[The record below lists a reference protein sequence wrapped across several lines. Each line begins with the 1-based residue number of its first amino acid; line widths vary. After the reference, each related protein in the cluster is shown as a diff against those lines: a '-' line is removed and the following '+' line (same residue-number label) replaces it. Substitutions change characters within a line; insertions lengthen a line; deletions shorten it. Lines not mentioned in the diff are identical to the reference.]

1 MAKGE
6 RKRISQATRED
17 LLKNANFRCVVC
29 GSASPLELRHIVPIS
44 LGGTVDPS
52 NLTVVC
58 ANCNRS
64 IASGLYEPHFVQYL
78 AGLIRQH
85 PNFNR
90 VDLEELVGQGSRL
103 RADIVAQR
111 KTHQGSQRLII
122 ECKGQS
128 VLSGPRLAAVISQLS
143 DYVKVGGEATVVLAF
158 PGRANE
164 QALKEFARLN
174 IEVWDIDKIAELFR
188 KQIAATDDPYFTA
201 LFQNSRIRA
210 TPQEKFIKELKEC
223 PAGHDSWME
232 YQKLIGRILIDLFCP
247 PLTNPLEEHADAARA
262 NRRDF
267 VFPNYAADSF
277 WQFIRTRYAADYIV
291 VDAKNGKGKI
301 TKTHV
306 LQIANYL
313 KEHGVGMFGIILCRN
328 GIKSGA
334 KVTMREQ
341 WLLHD
346 KMIIALNDLDLENM
360 LLAKAAGG
368 DPVAVISD
376 RIQQFR
382 LSM

>member
-17 LLKNANFRCVVC
+17 LLKNANFRCEVC
-29 GSASPLELRHIVPIS
+29 GSAALELRHIVPIS
-44 LGGTVDPS
+44 LGGTDDPS
-52 NLTVVC
+52 NLNVVC
-58 ANCNRS
+58 AYCNRS
-64 IASGLYEPHFVQYL
+64 IGSGSYEPHFVQYL

-85 PNFNR
+85 PNFSH
-90 VDLEELVGQGSRL
+90 VALEEIVGQGSRL

-111 KTHQGSQRLII
+111 KTNEGSQRVII

-128 VLSGPRLAAVISQLS
+128 VLSGPRLVSVIAQLS
-143 DYVKVGGEATVVLAF
+143 DYAKIGGEARVVLAF
-158 PGRANE
+158 PGRASD
-164 QALKEFARLN
+164 QALQEFAQRG
-174 IEVWDIDKIAELFR
+174 IEVWDIDKIADLFGD
-188 KQIAATDDPYFTA
+188 QIAATDDPYFTA
-201 LFQNSRIRA
+201 LFLNTRARA
-210 TPQEKFIKELKEC
+210 TPQEKFINELKGC
-223 PAGHDSWME
+223 PAGHDGWVD
-232 YQKLIGRILIDLFCP
+232 YQKLIGRILSDLFCP
-247 PLTNPLEEHADAARA
+247 PLALPLEEHADATRA

-267 VFPNYAADSF
+267 VFPNYAPDGF
-277 WQFIRTRYAADYIV
+277 WQFVRTRYSADYIV

-313 KEHGVGMFGIILCRN
+313 KEHGVGTFGIILCRD
-328 GIKSGA
+328 GIEAGA

-341 WLLHD
+341 WLLHN
-346 KMIIALNDLDLENM
+346 KMIIALNDSDLENM

-368 DPVAVISD
+368 EPTTVISD
-376 RIQQFR
+376 RIQEFR